1 MRKIL
6 FVVASLFAT
15 FFTAQAAITLGDD
28 IKQALPSG
36 EFVLPPPPAIN
47 SQEWLQDSIKYFAYK
62 EPRLKNDEENWD
74 SIWAALNEQYYFVL
88 YLLDSVWECADRGE
102 HIANI
107 TWVKNKTSG
116 KYSTNCTRNTEDFP
130 AMNDLQQLCEE
141 MKEYHT
147 GLWRTR
153 MRPYYYFS
161 DWYKGTKYKRENA
174 SNNASANKSYPSGH
188 GYFTG
193 LFGKC
198 LHFID
203 PDNQEAIDNMMQE
216 WLFCRLQLGAHWATD
231 LPAGEQLG
239 ALAFDIAMDYDQF
252 RNLLLAARQELIDY
266 RVTQGIIPAA
276 PQETSDIEDAETYIK
291 NLKTQL
297 QGEKTDFTIH
307 RTMYKD
313 GYFNTLCLPFSLNA
327 AEIAASPLVGG
338 EIVEFKS
345 AVMDGETLELSFSP
359 VTEMQAGVPY
369 LIRWETGDN
378 IISMTFHDVV
388 ISTSTGQ
395 SVGTDEVKFVGAIG
409 QTGMTSGQKNQ
420 LFLGANNTFKWP
432 KTGELK
438 GFRAY
443 FLVDE
448 NVAPKLS
455 PAKLVIRPNL
465 PTAVGQTNSN
475 RQATKKI
482 ENGQLLILQND
493 VMYNAQGQIV
503 R

>member
-15 FFTAQAAITLGDD
+15 FFTAQAAINITLGDS
-28 IKQALPSG
+28 IQNALPDSDQIKLI
-36 EFVLPPPPAIN
+36 LPPPPEIN
-47 SQEWLQDSIKYFAYK
+47 SPEWLQDSIKYFAYK
-62 EPRLKNDEENWD
+62 EPRLKNGEENWD
-74 SIWAALNEQYYFVL
+74 SVWAVMNEQYYFSL
-88 YLLDSVWECADRGE
+88 YRLGADSVMKAPF
-102 HIANI
+102 IANLSW
-107 TWVKNKTSG
+107 TKSSKTG
-116 KYSTNCTRNTEDFP
+116 KYSVTYTRNETEFLY
-130 AMNDLQQLCEE
+130 MNTLELLCEQ
-141 MKEYHT
+141 MKTYHT
-147 GLWRTR
+147 DVWRTR
-153 MRPYYYFS
+153 MRPYIYFS
-161 DWYKGTKYKRENA
+161 DYYKGKKYSREADPTNA
-174 SNNASANKSYPSGH
+174 SSYPSGH

-203 PDNQEAIDNMMQE
+203 PENQEAIDNMMQE

-252 RNLLLAARQELIDY
+252 RNLLLAARKELMEY
-266 RVTQGIIPAA
+266 RVANNIIPAA
-276 PQETSDIEDAETYIK
+276 SVLPEISDVDDTETYIA
-291 NLKTQL
+291 QL
-297 QGEKTDFTIH
+297 QGQKTDFTIH

-313 GYFNTLCLPFSLNA
+313 GYFNTLCLPFSLTA
-327 AEIAASPLVGG
+327 SEIATSPLAGG
-338 EIVEFKS
+338 EIVEFKG

-378 IISMTFHDVV
+378 IISMTFQDVV
-388 ISTSTGQ
+388 ISASTGQ
-395 SVGTDEVKFVGAIG
+395 SVGTDEVEFIGSIG
-409 QTGMTSGQKNQ
+409 QTAMTSGNKNQ
-420 LFLGANNTFKWP
+420 LFLGANNTFKWSNNG
-432 KTGELK
+432 KNLK

-448 NVAPKLS
+448 NAAPNLS

-465 PTAVGQTNSN
+465 PTAVEQTNSDK
-475 RQATKKI
+475 QATKKI
-482 ENGQLLILQND
+482 ENGRLLILKND